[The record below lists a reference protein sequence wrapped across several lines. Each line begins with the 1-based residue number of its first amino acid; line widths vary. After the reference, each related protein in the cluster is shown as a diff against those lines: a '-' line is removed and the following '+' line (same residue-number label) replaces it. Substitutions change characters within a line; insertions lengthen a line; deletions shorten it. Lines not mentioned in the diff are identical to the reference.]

1 MRRLHDDTYVTV
13 DQDRDLDDDNLSNQS
28 INDPDD

>member
-13 DQDRDLDDDNLSNQS
+13 DQDHDLDDDNLSNQS